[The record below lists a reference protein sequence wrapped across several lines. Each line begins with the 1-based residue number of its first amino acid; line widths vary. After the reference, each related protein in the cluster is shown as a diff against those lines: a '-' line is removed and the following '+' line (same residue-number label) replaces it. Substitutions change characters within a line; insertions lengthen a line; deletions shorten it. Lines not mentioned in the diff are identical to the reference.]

1 MHLVVRTDRNLPQ
14 LASTIRRQILEVDGE
29 LPLADIK
36 SMPERVSSSVV
47 SRRAAMI
54 LCLVFGSLALT
65 LAAVGLYGVLAY
77 TVTQR
82 TREFGIRVA
91 LGAGVRDVMR
101 MVLGNGLKLAGI
113 GLAIGIAGSLAL
125 TRLMT
130 TLLYDVRP
138 TDPVV
143 FLIAAVIL
151 ALVALIASL
160 VPSLRAV
167 RIKPA
172 IALRYE

>member
-1 MHLVVRTDRNLPQ
+1 
-14 LASTIRRQILEVDGE
+14 
-29 LPLADIK
+29 
-36 SMPERVSSSVV
+36 
-47 SRRAAMI
+47 MI

>member
-1 MHLVVRTDRNLPQ
+1 
-14 LASTIRRQILEVDGE
+14 
-29 LPLADIK
+29 
-36 SMPERVSSSVV
+36 
-47 SRRAAMI
+47 
-54 LCLVFGSLALT
+54 
-65 LAAVGLYGVLAY
+65 
-77 TVTQR
+77 
-82 TREFGIRVA
+82 
-91 LGAGVRDVMR
+91 

>member
-1 MHLVVRTDRNLPQ
+1 MALIV
-14 LASTIRRQILEVDGE
+14 A
-29 LPLADIK
+29 
-36 SMPERVSSSVV
+36 SVV
-47 SRRAAMI
+47 S
-54 LCLVFGSLALT
+54 L
-65 LAAVGLYGVLAY
+65 
-77 TVTQR
+77 
-82 TREFGIRVA
+82 
-91 LGAGVRDVMR
+91 
-101 MVLGNGLKLAGI
+101 LAGI